1 MVSPVLG
8 ALWPVLGQV
17 FFREFALLIPRT
29 KAGAVISTAGR
40 NRSELAQDQL
50 PFFLLSCNPLEFCFD
65 CPMRVTLPGPVRLFS
80 THARV
85 EGVGDLGWLP

>member
-8 ALWPVLGQV
+8 GLVMS
-17 FFREFALLIPRT
+17 RT
-29 KAGAVISTAGR
+29 DAGAAVSTVGR

-65 CPMRVTLPGPVRLFS
+65 CSMRVTSPGPV
-80 THARV
+80 
-85 EGVGDLGWLP
+85 